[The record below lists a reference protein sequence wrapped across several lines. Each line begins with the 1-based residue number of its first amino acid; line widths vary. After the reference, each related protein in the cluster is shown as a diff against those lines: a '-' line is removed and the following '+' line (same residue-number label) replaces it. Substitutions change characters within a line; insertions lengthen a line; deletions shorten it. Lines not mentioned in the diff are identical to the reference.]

1 MHIDDWWWQ
10 IQEQLNE
17 KSIVMFIC
25 LWIDETTLT
34 TICEKQKL
42 WSIYINIDNLNE
54 IIRKQ
59 RERLNVLFLSL
70 ISIFK
75 EANNSKDFVR
85 NEFYHESMK
94 IMLKRKFFVIET
106 FVIFSLIAFHSFE
119 KICQKWTENIMCWRQ
134 IAMMLFDINWHF
146 RRLFRANIDHWC
158 EERTTLFYLLCFKI
172 KIWESTRILRH
183 SNSRRNQTTN
193 QKTTHRTMK

>member
-1 MHIDDWWWQ
+1 
-10 IQEQLNE
+10 
-17 KSIVMFIC
+17 MFIC

-54 IIRKQ
+54 VIRKQ
-59 RERLNVLFLSL
+59 RKRFNVLFLNL

-75 EANNSKDFVR
+75 KANNSKDFLR

-106 FVIFSLIAFHSFE
+106 FDVFSLITFHNFE
-119 KICQKWTENIMCWRQ
+119 KICQKWIENIMCWRQ
-134 IAMMLFDINWHF
+134 IAIMSFDFSWHF
-146 RRLFRANIDHWC
+146 RRLFRANIDYWC
-158 EERTTLFYLLCFKI
+158 KKRTTLFYLLCFKI
-172 KIWESTRILRH
+172 KIWKFTKILKH
-183 SNSRRNQTTN
+183 SNSRKNQTTN
-193 QKTTHRTMK
+193 QKATHRAMK